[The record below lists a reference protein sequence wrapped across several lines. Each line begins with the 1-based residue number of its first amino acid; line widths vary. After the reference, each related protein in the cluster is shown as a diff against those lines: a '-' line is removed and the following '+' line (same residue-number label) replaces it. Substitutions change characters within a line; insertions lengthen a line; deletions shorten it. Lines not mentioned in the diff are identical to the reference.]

1 MLAPP
6 PALQLTFEPPAFLA
20 SPVIHVAR
28 CDHPGSG
35 LRLFFRIGG
44 PGRQRRVEH
53 RARSSMNNPRDSEA
67 LCIACVGARPVEG
80 GALPGTRIAAGIVMG
95 FMAGRPGQ
103 GLRTADGNSV
113 AADSLHAR
121 AASAVPA
128 AAA

>member
-1 MLAPP
+1 MMAPH
-6 PALQLTFEPPAFLA
+6 PARELTFERPAFLA

-67 LCIACVGARPVEG
+67 LCIACVGARPGEG
-80 GALPGTRIAAGIVMG
+80 GALPGTRIAAGLVLG
-95 FMAGRPGQ
+95 FMARRPWAGP
-103 GLRTADGNSV
+103 RTAHGHFG
-113 AADSLHAR
+113 AAASSPAR
-121 AASAVPA
+121 AASPFPPP
-128 AAA
+128 

>member
-1 MLAPP
+1 M
-6 PALQLTFEPPAFLA
+6 
-20 SPVIHVAR
+20 
-28 CDHPGSG
+28 
-35 LRLFFRIGG
+35 RISDWSSDVCSSDL
-44 PGRQRRVEH
+44 GRQRRVEH

-113 AADSLHAR
+113 AADSLHAP

-128 AAA
+128 AAAYSSVLFMSDHILTAFGTRPTAIKLPAQPH

>member
-1 MLAPP
+1 MMAPH
-6 PALQLTFEPPAFLA
+6 PARELTFERPAFLA

-67 LCIACVGARPVEG
+67 LCIACVGARPVEAIGRASCRERVWQYGEMRVG
-80 GALPGTRIAAGIVMG
+80 GGSCKKKKDDEKVYI
-95 FMAGRPGQ
+95 
-103 GLRTADGNSV
+103 
-113 AADSLHAR
+113 H
-121 AASAVPA
+121 
-128 AAA
+128 

>member
-1 MLAPP
+1 MRISDWSSDVCSSDL
-6 PALQLTFEPPAFLA
+6 

-67 LCIACVGARPVEG
+67 LCISCVGARTVEG
-80 GALPGTRIAAGIVMG
+80 GALPGTRIADGLVMG
-95 FMAGRPGQ
+95 LMAGRLGQ
-103 GLRTADGNSV
+103 ELATAHGNSAPAHSV
-113 AADSLHAR
+113 LAR
-121 AASAVPA
+121 AASSLHTA
-128 AAA
+128 AT